1 MSPQSTDPFFA
12 FAQGEVELAQGALL
26 IAREARPDLDS
37 AHYLRVLDQ
46 WADNFAAQNMGRSA
60 AEAIDP
66 FNIYVFGELGFR
78 GNQEAYD
85 DPHNSYI
92 DAVIDRRIGIP
103 ITLSLVYIEIGRRLG
118 LPLSGVNFPYHFLV
132 RCDAPPEPIFIDP
145 FAGGLR
151 LDRLQLAERLPV
163 VDGTQLRFAEEYIE
177 PASSRDILARM
188 LRNLKRIHVA
198 ERRLRNA
205 VRCGE
210 RISWLLPNEAENYR
224 DLGFLYYRAHE
235 YGKSIAAF
243 EQYLRWAEDPHD
255 GEEIRQNIRVISGR
269 LGLLN

>member
-1 MSPQSTDPFFA
+1 MPLRSSDPFFS
-12 FAQGEVELAQGALL
+12 FAQGDIDLAQGALL
-26 IAREARPDLDS
+26 IAREARPDLDGS
-37 AHYLRVLDQ
+37 HYLHVLDQ
-46 WADNFAAQNMGRSA
+46 WADDFAAQTMGRSA

-66 FNIYVFGELGFR
+66 FSTYVFEELGFR

-85 DPHNSYI
+85 DPQNSYI

-103 ITLSLVYIEIGRRLG
+103 ITLSLVYIESGRRLG

-132 RCDAPPEPIFIDP
+132 RCDAPPEQIFIDP
-145 FAGGLR
+145 FAGGQR
-151 LDRLQLAERLPV
+151 LDRQQLAERLPV
-163 VDGTQLRFAEEYIE
+163 VDGAQLRFSEQYVE
-177 PASSRDILARM
+177 PASPRDILARM
-188 LRNLKRIHVA
+188 LRNLKRIHVT
-198 ERRLRNA
+198 ERRLRDA

-243 EQYLRWAEDPHD
+243 EEYLRWADEPHD
-255 GEEIRQNIRVISGR
+255 VEEIRQNIRVISGR